1 MKSVRKQRGASIW
14 MILLVV
20 VCLAF
25 SGIIGLK
32 LFPVYLESYQ
42 IDRAMSAVLGESD
55 IDSLTKREVRD
66 AMLRRLD
73 IDGVTEVNFHNFWE
87 VVTMEKEDQTVTLNV
102 TYEVIV
108 PLVGNVSALV
118 EFDKTATN

>member
-20 VCLAF
+20 ICLAF
-25 SGIIGLK
+25 AGIIGLK

-42 IDRAMSAVLGESD
+42 IDRALAALMEDSD
-55 IDSLTKREVRD
+55 VSTYNKRDMRD
-66 AMLRRLD
+66 ALLRRLD
-73 IDGVTEVNFHNFWE
+73 IDGVTEVNFDNFWD

-102 TYEVIV
+102 VYEVVV
-108 PLVGNVSALV
+108 PIVGNVSALV
-118 EFDKTATN
+118 EFDKTASN